1 MSLDELAHAI
11 QKRYLFIKKPSIKE
25 IEDIL
30 NKISENE
37 KSGNKINEYKLD
49 EIVYECVKNRLALS
63 LSSIDMG
70 NSISLLKQI
79 MKAAQEHSLK
89 NKNSTPLPNR
99 K

>member
-1 MSLDELAHAI
+1 MSLDELAQAI

-37 KSGNKINEYKLD
+37 KSGNKINENKLD
-49 EIVYECVKNRLALS
+49 EIVYACVKNRLALS

-89 NKNSTPLPNR
+89 NNNSPPLPNR